1 MFLTINKEKENLKWK
16 KTNFEAK
23 KYHSWI
29 EIFTREIEE
38 LNLENP
44 NSQNNLERGEQAQI
58 YHISWFQTTTTNYK

>member
-1 MFLTINKEKENLKWK
+1 MFLTINKEKEILKWKK

-38 LNLENP
+38 LNPREP
-44 NSQNNLERGEQAQI
+44 
-58 YHISWFQTTTTNYK
+58 